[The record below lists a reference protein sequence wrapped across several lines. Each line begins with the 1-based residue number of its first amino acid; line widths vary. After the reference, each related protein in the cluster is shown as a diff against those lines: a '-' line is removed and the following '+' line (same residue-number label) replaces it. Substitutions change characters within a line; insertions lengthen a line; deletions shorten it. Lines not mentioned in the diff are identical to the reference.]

1 MARHTSETWAFSAR
15 TVLAAALAGALFA
28 TAPRAEPTL
37 CPAPD
42 PAAVAAI
49 SVDAPDP
56 ALVER
61 ICRVAQ
67 TAVEELAACNVV
79 VARPVT
85 IRINDDLPPGCVGQY
100 HCGEGLIEV
109 LSPEFLK
116 ERELYDSAFHQ
127 LDPKAYFDS
136 IITHELTHAAYD
148 NTFCPFGT
156 CPVTA
161 EFLAYS
167 MQVRS
172 LSEADR
178 LRFLDG
184 MPRTRVETPADLALV
199 LMMAPGK
206 FAQLAWE
213 FYSRPGKGCD
223 YVGKVMAGDVLLDF
237 YLP

>member
-1 MARHTSETWAFSAR
+1 MPRLLVEMPA
-15 TVLAAALAGALFA
+15 LAARALRAGALAGALCA
-28 TAPRAEPTL
+28 TAAGAEPTL

-42 PAAVAAI
+42 PTPAAAI
-49 SVDAPDP
+49 SVEAPDP
-56 ALVER
+56 ALAGRV
-61 ICRVAQ
+61 CRVAQ

-79 VARPVT
+79 IDRPVT

-100 HCGEGLIEV
+100 HCGEGLIEI
-109 LSPEFLK
+109 LSPGSLAG
-116 ERELYDSAFHQ
+116 RELYKSAFHQ
-127 LDPKAYFDS
+127 IDPSAYFDS

-148 NTFCPFGT
+148 DTLCPFGS

-172 LSEADR
+172 LSDTDR
-178 LRFLDG
+178 ARFLEG

-213 FYSRPGKGCD
+213 FYSRPGRGCD
-223 YVGKVMAGDVLLDF
+223 YIGKVMAGDVLLDF